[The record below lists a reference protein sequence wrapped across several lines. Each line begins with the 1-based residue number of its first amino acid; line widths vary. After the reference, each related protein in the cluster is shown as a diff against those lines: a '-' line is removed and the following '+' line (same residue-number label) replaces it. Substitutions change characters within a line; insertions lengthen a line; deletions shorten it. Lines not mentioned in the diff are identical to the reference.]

1 MPCQSGVFLQATR
14 ADAVGFHGKYRRL
27 RMRKCDTLM
36 QPSKFFSHIKEDA
49 AAGLVVFLI
58 AVPLCLG
65 IALASGAPLF
75 SGLIAGIVGG
85 LVVGA
90 FSGSHVSVSG
100 PAAGLTA
107 ILLTAIGKLGAF
119 DMLLLSVVIAGCI
132 QLILGFAKAG
142 TIANYFPSNV
152 IKGMLAAI
160 GIIIILKQ
168 LPNAFGYFR
177 PVAVDSAFE
186 DDDTANMFTN
196 MLSTI
201 RYVHVGATAIT
212 AVSLVIILFWKKIP
226 GVKAVP
232 AALAAVLAGIALQ
245 ALFAKLGGVWALG
258 PKHLVNLPVP
268 ASVQDFA
275 HQFTLPRFSALG
287 DKQVWIT
294 GITIA
299 VIASIETL
307 LNLEASDKLDKLK
320 RYSSPNREL
329 QAQGLGNI
337 VSGLLGGLPVT
348 SVIVRSSANI
358 DSGARSRLS
367 TMLHGSLL
375 LVCAAFIPALLNKIP
390 LATLA
395 AVLLVTGFKLCK
407 PGVFKEMFRNG
418 KYQWVPF
425 VVTVVT
431 IVFTD
436 LLIGI
441 GVGMAVS
448 VLFLLRGNMKSTY
461 YFSKRR
467 NTQGQAIQIELAQEV
482 SFLNKASILL
492 TLDHLPE
499 DTTVIIDAS
508 KTAYI
513 DYDVLEIIREFA
525 SVKSKA
531 RNISVLLTGF
541 KPEYK
546 ISNHP
551 QETISTVQS
560 NVQIIA
566 LGTHEELIREL
577 QMN

>member
-1 MPCQSGVFLQATR
+1 
-14 ADAVGFHGKYRRL
+14 
-27 RMRKCDTLM
+27 M
-36 QPSKFFSHIKEDA
+36 QPSKLFAHIKEDA

-75 SGLIAGIVGG
+75 SGLIAGIAGG

-90 FSGSHVSVSG
+90 LSGSHVSVSG

-107 ILLTAIGKLGAF
+107 ILLTAIGNLGAF
-119 DMLLLSVVIAGCI
+119 DILLVSVVIAGGL
-132 QLILGFAKAG
+132 QLVLGFAKAG

-177 PVAVDSAFE
+177 PAPADSAFE
-186 DDDTANMFTN
+186 DDDTSNMFVN
-196 MLSTI
+196 MVSTI
-201 RYVHVGATAIT
+201 KYVHIGATIIT
-212 AVSLVIILFWKKIP
+212 VVSLLIILYWKKIP
-226 GVKAVP
+226 GLKVVP
-232 AALAAVLAGIALQ
+232 AALAAVIAGVGLQIA
-245 ALFAKLGGVWALG
+245 FSHLGGSLALS
-258 PKHLVNLPVP
+258 PKHLVSLPVP
-268 ASVQDFA
+268 ASVQDFLG
-275 HQFTLPRFSALG
+275 QFTFPRFSALG
-287 DKQVWIT
+287 NKEVWIT

-307 LNLEASDKLDKLK
+307 LNLEAADKLDKQK

-329 QAQGLGNI
+329 KAQGIGNI

-358 DSGARSRLS
+358 DAGARTRLA
-367 TMLHGSLL
+367 TMLHGALL

-395 AVLLVTGFKLCK
+395 AVLLVTGYKLCK
-407 PGVFKEMFRNG
+407 PAVFREMFQNG

-431 IVFTD
+431 IVATD

-441 GVGMAVS
+441 SVGMAVS
-448 VLFLLRGNMKSTY
+448 VLFLLRGNIKSSY
-461 YFSKRR
+461 FFSKSRYR
-467 NTQGQAIQIELAQEV
+467 QGQGIRLELAQEV

-492 TLDHLPE
+492 TLDHLPAN
-499 DTTVIIDAS
+499 TTVIIDAS

-525 SVKSKA
+525 GIKA
-531 RNISVLLTGF
+531 PAKNITVLLTGF

-551 QETISTVQS
+551 QETIHDVEN
-560 NVQIIA
+560 NVQVIA
-566 LGTHEELIREL
+566 LGNHEQLIKEL